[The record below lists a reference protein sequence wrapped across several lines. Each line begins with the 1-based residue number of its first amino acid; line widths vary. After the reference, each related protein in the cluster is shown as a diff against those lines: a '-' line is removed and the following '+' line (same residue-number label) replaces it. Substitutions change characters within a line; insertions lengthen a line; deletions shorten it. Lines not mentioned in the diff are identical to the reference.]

1 MRRTSRALSVA
12 ALVVGALVT
21 AAPVAS
27 ADPDVEVSPSTVS
40 AGGDVSVSISC
51 DPLGGPAP
59 ETLEATS
66 GAFDGGTIELK
77 HVPGDDD
84 ELSGPAYTGTGRI
97 APAEGEEGEEGEE
110 SEEDDEGAEGAPAW
124 TVDGTCPAPP
134 GGQGQ
139 PWSAA
144 LDVSRGA
151 IGSASA
157 STPAPVKPCTEPYR
171 SEGTET
177 NETTETTETTDATDA
192 TDTAL
197 ECLTPT
203 TKPCPPPH
211 GTDPAA
217 PTCPTAPAKPCP
229 QPRVTQPHD
238 SPSYGPKDPR
248 DCAAA
253 VIQRGVRAG
262 EGGSL
267 GGSMPAL
274 VLGGLLIT
282 GAAGA
287 AVHRVRHRDPAGR

>member
-21 AAPVAS
+21 AAPVVS

-40 AGGDVSVSISC
+40 AGGDVSVSLSC

-97 APAEGEEGEEGEE
+97 APEEGEEGT
-110 SEEDDEGAEGAPAW
+110 EGDPAW

-139 PWSAA
+139 PWSAT

-151 IGSASA
+151 IGSAP
-157 STPAPVKPCTEPYR
+157 TPAPVKPCTEPYG
-171 SEGTET
+171 SEATG
-177 NETTETTETTDATDA
+177 TTETTETTEPTEA

-217 PTCPTAPAKPCP
+217 STCPTAPAKPCP
-229 QPRVTQPHD
+229 PPRATQPHE
-238 SPSYGPKDPR
+238 SPSYGPKAPR